1 MIVRE
6 FYKTRVDGVNLFR
19 TYSDKNLM
27 IQKAGTNKKYRQAID
42 VEGATYIYE
51 ETNERVIDRED
62 RKEISA
68 EEFLDMI
75 NEIV

>member
-42 VEGATYIYE
+42 VEDATYIYE

-75 NEIV
+75 DEIV